1 MICELEAQHNEAR
14 GSLRHRRDRAPGPP
28 TASGR
33 PRDRRLHD
41 RPTVAPR
48 VTRSSSSR
56 ANVSGIPPLHP
67 GDGTVETFL
76 RGIAAR
82 LGRDYKRP
90 YALVYRTADT
100 EIAVAT
106 TGAVLAL

>member
-14 GSLRHRRDRAPGPP
+14 GSLRRRRDRAPGPP

-41 RPTVAPR
+41 R
-48 VTRSSSSR
+48 
-56 ANVSGIPPLHP
+56 
-67 GDGTVETFL
+67 
-76 RGIAAR
+76 
-82 LGRDYKRP
+82 
-90 YALVYRTADT
+90 TADT